1 MTTREVYYK
10 IYSASVLPVARIQ
23 FTTKDKD
30 GVIQI
35 GSSIDIRFSDNNVSC
50 HEVNIKKM
58 EKIAKRKNF
67 MFWNNSAEGEEFFKE
82 NAKALGEALAKIILS
97 QGPMK
102 F

>member
-1 MTTREVYYK
+1 MTTREVYYRV
-10 IYSASVLPVARIQ
+10 YAESELPVASIQ

-30 GVIQI
+30 GVIQL
-35 GSSIDIRFSDNNVSC
+35 GSRVAINFERQNYC
-50 HEVNIKKM
+50 HEDNIKRM

-67 MFWNNSAEGEEFFKE
+67 LFWNNSPEGEEFFKTNTKE
-82 NAKALGEALAKIILS
+82 VGELFAKIILS